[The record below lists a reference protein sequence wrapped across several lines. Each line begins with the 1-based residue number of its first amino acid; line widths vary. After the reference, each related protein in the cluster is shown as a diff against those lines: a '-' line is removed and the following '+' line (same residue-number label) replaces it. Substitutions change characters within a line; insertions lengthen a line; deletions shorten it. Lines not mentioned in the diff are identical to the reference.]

1 MTPGEQCSGVF
12 FILFLRAR
20 LLARVKRVL
29 GFCCK
34 GNISMNTSK
43 SAWAGVLAAVMLAGC
58 ASTGS
63 TSKSDT
69 PRRSTQQRQM
79 SGTDSNYPSSGIVSG
94 ESGSLTIYSSEK
106 AQARKEEEARQAQAA
121 LPSSIEPGSEEAK
134 EFEAWR
140 AQQNEAEY
148 EAWKKEQADK
158 AAAE

>member
-1 MTPGEQCSGVF
+1 
-12 FILFLRAR
+12 
-20 LLARVKRVL
+20 
-29 GFCCK
+29 
-34 GNISMNTSK
+34 MNKSK
-43 SAWAGVLAAVMLAGC
+43 CAWAGILAAVMLAGC

-63 TSKSDT
+63 STKSDS

-79 SGTDSNYPSSGIVSG
+79 SGTDSSYPSSGIVSG
-94 ESGSLTIYSSEK
+94 DSGSLTIYSSEK

-140 AQQNEAEY
+140 AEQNEAEY